1 MSDEQQVD
9 IAGAELASEV
19 VHDGRL
25 VLLVFLVR
33 GEDGEALELGAWSA
47 TAGGKLTR
55 PPRPLVFSVGEV
67 DRVRALAERAVE
79 TLPRASYGEDGVA
92 VLGHDGG
99 LTATAMRTPDG
110 TLWASLGWADDTGLA
125 TVPAAGIG
133 SFVRVLA
140 EAERELMELG
150 LVAIPSELQN

>member
-47 TAGGKLTR
+47 TADGKLTR
-55 PPRPLVFSVGEV
+55 PPRPLIFSVGEV

-79 TLPRASYGEDGVA
+79 TLPRASYGEDGIA

-99 LTATAMRTPDG
+99 LTANRHACAGRN
-110 TLWASLGWADDTGLA
+110 ALGVTRLGGRHR
-125 TVPAAGIG
+125 AGHG
-133 SFVRVLA
+133 SGCWD
-140 EAERELMELG
+140 RELRPG
-150 LVAIPSELQN
+150 ARGGGA